1 MKDRK
6 RLLKQLYANELDI
19 LEDMDKF
26 LETILQD

>member
-6 RLLKQLYANELDI
+6 RLLKQVYANELDI